1 MPVDLAMGLPLEES
15 RGNRTSDDYVAGQQ
29 EAAEQSYRLV
39 RGHLQMNS
47 ERRKTAY
54 DTRVKKTAFEV
65 GRWVWYYYS
74 RSVEVQQKIA
84 KVAEEFCRT
93 ILRCSSATTGQL
105 CFAEVEVFEA
115 VCSGFV

>member
-1 MPVDLAMGLPLEES
+1 MPVDLAMGLPPEES

-74 RSVEVQQKIA
+74 RSVEV
-84 KVAEEFCRT
+84 
-93 ILRCSSATTGQL
+93 
-105 CFAEVEVFEA
+105 
-115 VCSGFV
+115 